1 MRIPHLRW
9 YIAALLFTVSM
20 INYIDRQALSVV
32 APILTRELQLSPT
45 QYAGI
50 LQWFL
55 IAYTITYV
63 VNGWVVDR
71 WGTRRSMAAFV
82 AWWSVS
88 NMAHALAGG
97 AGSLSALRGLL
108 GMGESGSF
116 MASIKVAS
124 EWFPARDRAVVN
136 GLVNAGAAAGA
147 VVAPPLIVWLAATHG
162 WRSAFVV
169 TGALGFVW
177 LAAWWW
183 LYELPERHQ
192 RITPGELAL
201 IQEPSG
207 RVESQDVRYLHLLA
221 RRETWALLGA
231 RFLSDPVWWFYLFWL
246 PKYLVERRGFTLVEM
261 GVLAWLPYLCADLGS
276 IAGGLLSGALIQR
289 GWPSARARQ
298 AVMLPCA
305 LLMPLSIAVAL
316 TPSAWVSM
324 ALICVV
330 LFGHMAWRTNLTTLT
345 NDLYPRAVVG
355 SVSGIIAFGTGLG
368 GALFTNLT
376 GRLVEH
382 YSYTSVFYIMGFL
395 HPAALL
401 LMGVILKKRVE

>member
-1 MRIPHLRW
+1 MRIRHLRW
-9 YIAALLFTVSM
+9 YIAALLFAASM

-32 APILTRELQLSPT
+32 APILTRELHLSPM

-55 IAYTITYV
+55 YAYTITYV
-63 VNGWVVDR
+63 INGWVVDR
-71 WGTRRSMAAFV
+71 WGTRRSMAVFM
-82 AWWSVS
+82 AWWSAS
-88 NMAHALAGG
+88 NMAHALASG
-97 AGSLSALRGLL
+97 AGSLSAFRCLL

-124 EWFPARDRAVVN
+124 EWFPAKDRAVVN

-147 VVAPPLIVWLAATHG
+147 VVAPPLVVWLATQYG
-162 WRSAFVV
+162 WRFAFVA
-169 TGALGFVW
+169 TGATGFVW
-177 LAAWWW
+177 LIAWLA
-183 LYELPERHQ
+183 LYELPERHK
-192 RITPGELAL
+192 RITAEELAL
-201 IQEPSG
+201 IQAPAPAAPVQAKG
-207 RVESQDVRYLHLLA
+207 YLQLLA
-221 RRETWALLGA
+221 LRQTWALLGA

-246 PKYLVERRGFTLVEM
+246 PKYLVEHRGFTLLQM

-276 IAGGLLSGALIQR
+276 VAGGLVSGALIQR
-289 GWPSARARQ
+289 GWAAGRARR

-305 LLMPLSIAVAL
+305 LSMPLSIAVAL
-316 TPSAWVSM
+316 TPSSGVAI

-330 LFGHMAWRTNLTTLT
+330 LFAHMAWRTNLTTMT
-345 NDLYPRAVVG
+345 NDLYPRALVG
-355 SVSGIIAFGTGLG
+355 SVSGLIAFGTGLG

-376 GRLVEH
+376 GHLVER

-401 LMGVILKKRVE
+401 LLGVLLKKRRE